1 MARSHVA
8 RELRALGGQ
17 PVWREGVMTDNQN
30 LILDVHGMVIE
41 DAVAMEARI
50 NQITGVVCNG
60 LFAAR
65 PADIILLGAP
75 SGVEELLPPSQ

>member
-8 RELRALGGQ
+8 RELHALGGQ
-17 PVWREGVMTDNQN
+17 PVWREGVMTDNHN

-41 DAVAMEARI
+41 DAVAMEGRI
-50 NQITGVVCNG
+50 NQITGAVCNG
-60 LFAAR
+60 LFASR
-65 PADIILLGAP
+65 PADILLLGAP